1 MTAGVFLRIDAV
13 EERDNYC
20 NEQGLVE
27 LDGTTDV
34 ARIKNG
40 KGGGDVFGLAN
51 QGAGSFK
58 AIDIAQTVHDSFM
71 GPVFYDNL
79 DGYLHACNIW
89 VELSMGH
96 SRSLHFS
103 DTDIP
108 NLATA
113 ATVATHC

>member
-1 MTAGVFLRIDAV
+1 MGSVFV
-13 EERDNYC
+13 
-20 NEQGLVE
+20 
-27 LDGTTDV
+27 
-34 ARIKNG
+34 
-40 KGGGDVFGLAN
+40 
-51 QGAGSFK
+51 
-58 AIDIAQTVHDSFM
+58 
-71 GPVFYDNL
+71 DNL

-113 ATVATHC
+113 VTVTTHC